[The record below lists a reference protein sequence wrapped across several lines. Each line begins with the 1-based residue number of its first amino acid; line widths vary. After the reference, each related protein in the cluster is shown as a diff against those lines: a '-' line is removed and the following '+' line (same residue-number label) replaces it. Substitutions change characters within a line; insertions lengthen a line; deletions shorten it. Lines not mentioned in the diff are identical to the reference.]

1 MNQKIRLG
9 ISTCLLGES
18 VRYDGGHKLDRYL
31 RDVLGRYVEF
41 VPVCPEVE
49 IGLPVPR
56 ETLRQVRN
64 EQGDVRLVFPR
75 SGEDITERMETWA
88 RQRVRQLEEEN
99 LDGFVFKS
107 KSPSSGMERVKV
119 YEPGGMPRKTGVGV
133 FARIFMERFPLLP
146 VEEEGRLNDPALRE
160 SFITSIFTLQRL
172 RRALG
177 EQRGLGSVVAF
188 HTRHKLLILSRN
200 QQIYR
205 DMGRLVA
212 SGREQPFEEF
222 FNAYRILLQRA
233 LRLKPTVR
241 KHINVLQHIL
251 GYFKRELSADEKQEA
266 LELIERYR
274 REEVPLIVP
283 LTLLNHFVRKYDQRY
298 LKQQVYLNPHP
309 RELKLLNHV

>member
-1 MNQKIRLG
+1 MPQKIRLG
-9 ISTCLLGES
+9 ISTCLLGER

-56 ETLRQVRN
+56 ETLRQVRT

-75 SGEDITERMETWA
+75 SGEDITERMEAWA
-88 RQRVRQLEEEN
+88 RQRVVQLEEEN

-119 YEPGGMPRKTGVGV
+119 YGPGGMPHKTGVGV
-133 FARIFMERFPLLP
+133 FARIFMEHFPLLP

-160 SFITSIFTLQRL
+160 NFIAGIFTL
-172 RRALG
+172 RRMREALAA
-177 EQRGLGSVVAF
+177 QHSLGAVVAF
-188 HTRHKLLILSRN
+188 HTRHKLLILSRSE
-200 QQIYR
+200 QLYR
-205 DMGRLVA
+205 QMGRLVA
-212 SGREQPFEEF
+212 AGKEQPFETF
-222 FNAYRILLQRA
+222 LVAYQELLLKA

-241 KHINVLQHIL
+241 KQINVLHHIL
-251 GYFKRELSADEKQEA
+251 GYFKRQLSADEKQEA
-266 LELIERYR
+266 LELVERYR

-283 LTLLNHFVRKYDQRY
+283 LTLFNHFVRKYDQEY
-298 LKQQVYLNPHP
+298 LRQQVYLNPHP